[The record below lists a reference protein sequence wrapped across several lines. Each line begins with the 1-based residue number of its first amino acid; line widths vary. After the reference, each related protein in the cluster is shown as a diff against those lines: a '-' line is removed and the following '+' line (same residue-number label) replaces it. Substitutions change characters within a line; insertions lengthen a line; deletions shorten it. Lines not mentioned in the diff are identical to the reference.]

1 MKIGILVFSLNR
13 QRNEIYRVEDIY
25 TDRCEDGNTEDD
37 WKDKRRK
44 DGEGETEKQTDKRRR
59 GKQRE
64 AKNQQNKHKKLYSA
78 TL

>member
-44 DGEGETEKQTDKRRR
+44 DG
-59 GKQRE
+59 
-64 AKNQQNKHKKLYSA
+64 
-78 TL
+78 